1 MREREAIIDVA
12 CGVSRDRSSFGIV
25 YKWTCI
31 QLALSFVRSFVSCL
45 PSLSGDVS
53 VLCFHSDRPE
63 RREGG
68 RMTAVRGEEV
78 VLLYNEGSL
87 SLSLSLSGG
96 NKRPNLCSVSIR
108 SR

>member
-45 PSLSGDVS
+45 PPSLSSGDVS

-63 RREGG
+63 SREGG

-87 SLSLSLSGG
+87 SLSLSGG
-96 NKRPNLCSVSIR
+96 NKRPDLCSVSIR